1 MESPA
6 YRECP
11 VKNVLALE
19 SLFTFSKRKFPDNY
33 AFKGESHDFTEVVCV
48 TDGKVGITAEKNV
61 YILSA
66 GQMIIHLPG
75 EFHAIWS
82 DCGTEP
88 EIVIFS
94 FRSSAFPEISRRV
107 FALSP
112 DNVSEI
118 KSVFRAAQKAFQLEN
133 TDVRKIR
140 EGAEAEASAVIK
152 RLELFLLSALS
163 SDNAAASEY
172 KGRSAENYF
181 RILSVMEE
189 RISDAL
195 DAATLAKLCNMS
207 IPALEKTVFR
217 YSGCGA
223 MTYYNVLRMQKAAEL
238 LSAGASVKETA
249 LSLGFSNQNYFSASF
264 KKWSCSAPSQYAGR
278 TFQHAD
284 RM

>member
-19 SLFTFSKRKFPDNY
+19 SLFTFSKRKFPHNY

-94 FRSSAFPEISRRV
+94 FRSNAFPEISRRV

-133 TDVRKIR
+133 TGRVQRLTPLPSSNDWSSSFYPPYPPTMLPLLNTRDEAQKIIFVSFPLWKSGFLTR
-140 EGAEAEASAVIK
+140 SM
-152 RLELFLLSALS
+152 RLPS
-163 SDNAAASEY
+163 
-172 KGRSAENYF
+172 
-181 RILSVMEE
+181 
-189 RISDAL
+189 
-195 DAATLAKLCNMS
+195 
-207 IPALEKTVFR
+207 
-217 YSGCGA
+217 
-223 MTYYNVLRMQKAAEL
+223 
-238 LSAGASVKETA
+238 
-249 LSLGFSNQNYFSASF
+249 QNYAI
-264 KKWSCSAPSQYAGR
+264 
-278 TFQHAD
+278 
-284 RM
+284 

>member
-107 FALSP
+107 FAP
-112 DNVSEI
+112 
-118 KSVFRAAQKAFQLEN
+118 
-133 TDVRKIR
+133 
-140 EGAEAEASAVIK
+140 
-152 RLELFLLSALS
+152 
-163 SDNAAASEY
+163 
-172 KGRSAENYF
+172 
-181 RILSVMEE
+181 
-189 RISDAL
+189 
-195 DAATLAKLCNMS
+195 
-207 IPALEKTVFR
+207 
-217 YSGCGA
+217 
-223 MTYYNVLRMQKAAEL
+223 
-238 LSAGASVKETA
+238 
-249 LSLGFSNQNYFSASF
+249 
-264 KKWSCSAPSQYAGR
+264 
-278 TFQHAD
+278 
-284 RM
+284 